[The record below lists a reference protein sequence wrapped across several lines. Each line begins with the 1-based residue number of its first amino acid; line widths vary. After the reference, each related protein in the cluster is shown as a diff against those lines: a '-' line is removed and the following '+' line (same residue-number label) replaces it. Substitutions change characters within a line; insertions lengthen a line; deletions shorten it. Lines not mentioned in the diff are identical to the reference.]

1 MERPAMTRLRPLH
14 LDFAERSPPK
24 PRWSMVLLG
33 VGLLACATVA
43 LNYQAAA
50 GDLAELESQR
60 GSLERRVERLSAVG
74 GGGTAAARF
83 SAQAVEAAQQLRRPW
98 NALLSD
104 LEAAVG
110 ESSGSVA
117 LLSVEPE
124 VTQRQLRITGEAR
137 QLADIL
143 AFVGRLGSAAS
154 LHQPT
159 LTAHQSR
166 QSEGVPVIAFTISAG
181 WKEGG

>member
-1 MERPAMTRLRPLH
+1 MKRLRPLH
-14 LDFAERSPPK
+14 LDFAARPPLR
-24 PRWSMVLLG
+24 PRWSMALLG

-43 LNYQAAA
+43 LNYQAATDELADRELQRA
-50 GDLAELESQR
+50 G
-60 GSLERRVERLSAVG
+60 LERRVERLSAAG
-74 GGGTAAARF
+74 GGGTAAARLQF
-83 SAQAVEAAQQLRRPW
+83 SAQAVEAAQQLKKPW
-98 NALLSD
+98 DAMLSD

-110 ESSGSVA
+110 ESTGSVA
-117 LLSVEPE
+117 LLSVEPD
-124 VTQRQLRITGEAR
+124 VTQRQMRITGEAR

-166 QSEGVPVIAFTISAG
+166 PSEGVPVIAFTILAG